1 MRVQKT
7 IVMNILMT
15 LCDTVITQDSVMEI
29 SQCLTDV
36 VTTKD
41 TLSQPTVAT
50 TNSIPFASL
59 EAWQWLLH
67 FCIIAIGLLAGNIL
81 RRKVPVLKKSLIPSA
96 LLGGALLLCL
106 KAIPGMENIVNKESM
121 EIITYH
127 ALGLGFV
134 ALALKNN
141 KIQSKSSTMTVI
153 ETGTLT
159 ASTYLIQA
167 IVGLGA
173 TILLFY
179 FGKQIFY
186 ASGLLLPMG
195 YGQGPGQALNFG
207 TMYTA
212 KAGEQGIDFAG
223 ADFGLAIATLG
234 FIVGSIVGV
243 VYLNILRRKGVI
255 SVQEEDRQTN
265 TLEDYQSKDEI
276 PDSESIDKFSI
287 QICLVLFVYFLV
299 YLFVNSI
306 QKMDLGNFGENTL
319 KPMLWGFNFLFGTL
333 FGVIAKWLINKF
345 KKVKL
350 MSREYTNNYLL
361 NRISGFCFD
370 VMIVAGTAAIS
381 FKALKA
387 FIIPLTIVCVLG
399 AIATFWYLRA
409 ASKHLYPTYVNEG
422 FLSMFGMLTG
432 TASNGMI
439 LLREIDPKF
448 ETPAAN
454 NLVLQTF
461 PAIVLGFPIMLIL
474 GYAPQSFQAS
484 IITLIVV
491 SVLFLIMAGFIFRKK
506 IFKRKK
512 K

>member
-1 MRVQKT
+1 MEF
-7 IVMNILMT
+7 LMC
-15 LCDTVITQDSVMEI
+15 LCNASASQEIITSF
-29 SQCLTDV
+29 
-36 VTTKD
+36 
-41 TLSQPTVAT
+41 AT
-50 TNSIPFASL
+50 P
-59 EAWQWLLH
+59 EAWRWLLQ
-67 FCIIAIGLLAGNIL
+67 FCIIAIGLLIGNIL
-81 RRKVPVLKKSLIPSA
+81 RRKVPFLRKSLIPSA

-106 KAIPGMENIVNKESM
+106 KAIPGMDNIVNKQAM

-141 KIQSKSSTMTVI
+141 KIESKSSTMTVI

-173 TILLFY
+173 TIILYY
-179 FGKQIFY
+179 FGKRIFY

-207 TMYTA
+207 TIYTGQA
-212 KAGEQGIDFAG
+212 RLQGINFAG
-223 ADFGLAIATLG
+223 GDFGLAIAAIG

-243 VYLNILRRKGVI
+243 IYLNILRKKGI
-255 SVQEEDRQTN
+255 ITVQEMEDKQTN
-265 TLEDYQSKDEI
+265 TLDDYQSDDDI

-287 QICLVLFVYFLV
+287 QICLVLMVYFFV
-299 YLFVNSI
+299 YLFVNWI
-306 QKMDLGNFGENTL
+306 QKMDLGDFGTNTL

-333 FGVIAKWLINKF
+333 FGVLVKWIMNKF

-350 MSREYTNNYLL
+350 MSREYANNYLL

-381 FKALKA
+381 FTDLRQ
-387 FIIPLTIVCVLG
+387 FIIPLTIVCILG
-399 AIATFWYLRA
+399 ATVTFLYIRV
-409 ASKHLYPTYVNEG
+409 ASKHLYPTYENEG

-439 LLREIDPKF
+439 LLREIDPTF

-474 GYAPQSFQAS
+474 GYAPQSFKAS
-484 IITLIVV
+484 VITFIVV
-491 SVLFLIMAGFIFRKK
+491 TVLFLLMAGFIFRKK
-506 IFKRKK
+506 IFKKK
-512 K
+512 KKS

>member
-1 MRVQKT
+1 MEF
-7 IVMNILMT
+7 LMC
-15 LCDTVITQDSVMEI
+15 LCNASASQEIITSF
-29 SQCLTDV
+29 
-36 VTTKD
+36 
-41 TLSQPTVAT
+41 AT
-50 TNSIPFASL
+50 P
-59 EAWQWLLH
+59 EAWRWLLQ
-67 FCIIAIGLLAGNIL
+67 FCIIAIGLLIGNIL
-81 RRKVPVLKKSLIPSA
+81 RRKVPFLRKSLIPSA

-106 KAIPGMENIVNKESM
+106 KAIPGMDNIVNKQAM

-141 KIQSKSSTMTVI
+141 KIESKSSTMTVI

-173 TILLFY
+173 TIILYY
-179 FGKQIFY
+179 FGKRIFY

-207 TMYTA
+207 TIYTGQA
-212 KAGEQGIDFAG
+212 RLQGINFAG
-223 ADFGLAIATLG
+223 GDFGLAIAAIG

-243 VYLNILRRKGVI
+243 IYLNILRKKGI
-255 SVQEEDRQTN
+255 ITVQEMEDKQTN
-265 TLEDYQSKDEI
+265 TLDDYQSDDDI

-287 QICLVLFVYFLV
+287 QICLVLMVYFFV
-299 YLFVNSI
+299 YLFVNWI
-306 QKMDLGNFGENTL
+306 QKMDLGDFGTNTL

-333 FGVIAKWLINKF
+333 FGVLVKWIMNKF

-350 MSREYTNNYLL
+350 MSREYANNYLL

-381 FKALKA
+381 FTDLRQ
-387 FIIPLTIVCVLG
+387 FIIPLTIVCILG
-399 AIATFWYLRA
+399 ATVTFLYIRV
-409 ASKHLYPTYVNEG
+409 ASKHLYPTYENEG

-474 GYAPQSFQAS
+474 GYAPQSFKAS
-484 IITLIVV
+484 VITFIVV
-491 SVLFLIMAGFIFRKK
+491 TVLFLLMAGFIFRKK
-506 IFKRKK
+506 IFKKK
-512 K
+512 KKS

>member
-1 MRVQKT
+1 
-7 IVMNILMT
+7 MNILMT
-15 LCDTVITQDSVMEI
+15 LCDASVGQEALV
-29 SQCLTDV
+29 S
-36 VTTKD
+36 
-41 TLSQPTVAT
+41 
-50 TNSIPFASL
+50 FAS
-59 EAWQWLLH
+59 ERTWQWLLQ

-81 RRKVPVLKKSLIPSA
+81 RRKVPFLRKSLIPSA

-106 KAIPGMENIVNKESM
+106 KAIPGMRENIVDKQAM

-141 KIQSKSSTMTVI
+141 KIESKSSTMTVI

-173 TILLFY
+173 TILMFH
-179 FGKQIFY
+179 FGKVIFY

-207 TMYTA
+207 TIYTGQA
-212 KAGEQGIDFAG
+212 ALQGIDFAG
-223 ADFGLAIATLG
+223 ADFGLSIAAMG
-234 FIVGSIVGV
+234 FIVGSLIGV
-243 VYLNILRRKGVI
+243 IYLNVLRKKGVI
-255 SVQEEDRQTN
+255 TVQEMEERQTN
-265 TLEDYQSKDEI
+265 TLDDYQSEDEI

-287 QICLVLFVYFLV
+287 QICLVLLVYFFV
-299 YLFVNSI
+299 YLFINWI
-306 QKMDLGNFGENTL
+306 QQMDLGDFGTNTL
-319 KPMLWGFNFLFGTL
+319 KPMMWGFNFLFGTL
-333 FGVIAKWLINKF
+333 FGVIVKALVNKF
-345 KKVKL
+345 RKVKL

-361 NRISGFCFD
+361 NRISGVCFD
-370 VMIVAGTAAIS
+370 IMIVAGTAAIS
-381 FKALKA
+381 FKNLRD
-387 FIIPLTIVCVLG
+387 FIVPLIIVCVLG
-399 AIATFWYLRA
+399 ALATFWYLRT
-409 ASKHLYPTYVNEG
+409 ASKHLYPTYQNEG

-461 PAIVLGFPIMLIL
+461 PAIILGFPIMLIL
-474 GYAPQSFQAS
+474 GYAPQSFKAS
-484 IITLIVV
+484 LITLGVV
-491 SVLFLIMAGFIFRKK
+491 TVLFVIMAGFIFRKK
-506 IFKRKK
+506 IFRKRKK
-512 K
+512 

>member
-1 MRVQKT
+1 MEF
-7 IVMNILMT
+7 LMY
-15 LCDTVITQDSVMEI
+15 LCNASASQEIITSF
-29 SQCLTDV
+29 
-36 VTTKD
+36 
-41 TLSQPTVAT
+41 AT
-50 TNSIPFASL
+50 P
-59 EAWQWLLH
+59 EAWRWLLQ
-67 FCIIAIGLLAGNIL
+67 FCIIAIGLLVGNIL
-81 RRKVPVLKKSLIPSA
+81 RRKVPFLRKSLIPSA

-106 KAIPGMENIVNKESM
+106 KAIPGMDNIVNKQAM

-141 KIQSKSSTMTVI
+141 KIESKSSTMTVI

-173 TILLFY
+173 TIILYY
-179 FGKQIFY
+179 FGKRIFY

-207 TMYTA
+207 TIYTGQA
-212 KAGEQGIDFAG
+212 KLQGINFAG
-223 ADFGLAIATLG
+223 GDFGLAIAAIG

-243 VYLNILRRKGVI
+243 IYLNILRRKGI
-255 SVQEEDRQTN
+255 ITVQEMEDKQTN
-265 TLEDYQSKDEI
+265 TLDDYQSEDDI

-287 QICLVLFVYFLV
+287 QICLVLMVYFFV
-299 YLFVNSI
+299 YLFVNWI
-306 QKMDLGNFGENTL
+306 QKMDLGDFGTNTL

-333 FGVIAKWLINKF
+333 FGVLVKWIMNKF

-350 MSREYTNNYLL
+350 MSREYANNYLL

-381 FKALKA
+381 FTDLRQ
-387 FIIPLTIVCVLG
+387 FIIPLAIVCILG
-399 AIATFWYLRA
+399 ATVTFLYIRV
-409 ASKHLYPTYVNEG
+409 ASKHLYPTYENEG

-474 GYAPQSFQAS
+474 GYAPQSFKAS
-484 IITLIVV
+484 VITFIVV
-491 SVLFLIMAGFIFRKK
+491 TVLFLLMAGFIFRKK
-506 IFKRKK
+506 IFKKK
-512 K
+512 KKS

>member
-1 MRVQKT
+1 MEF
-7 IVMNILMT
+7 LMY
-15 LCDTVITQDSVMEI
+15 LCNASASQEIITSF
-29 SQCLTDV
+29 
-36 VTTKD
+36 
-41 TLSQPTVAT
+41 AT
-50 TNSIPFASL
+50 P
-59 EAWQWLLH
+59 EAWRWLLQ
-67 FCIIAIGLLAGNIL
+67 FCIIAIGLLIGNIL
-81 RRKVPVLKKSLIPSA
+81 RRKVPFLRKSLIPSA

-106 KAIPGMENIVNKESM
+106 KAIPGMDNIVNKQAM

-141 KIQSKSSTMTVI
+141 KIESKSSTMTVI

-173 TILLFY
+173 TILLYY
-179 FGKQIFY
+179 FGKSIFY

-207 TMYTA
+207 TIYTGQA
-212 KAGEQGIDFAG
+212 RLQGINFAG
-223 ADFGLAIATLG
+223 GDFGLAIAAIG

-243 VYLNILRRKGVI
+243 IYLNILRRKGI
-255 SVQEEDRQTN
+255 ITVQEMEDKQTN
-265 TLEDYQSKDEI
+265 TLDDYQSEDDI

-287 QICLVLFVYFLV
+287 QICLVLMVYFFV
-299 YLFVNSI
+299 YLFVNWI
-306 QKMDLGNFGENTL
+306 QKMDLGDFGTNTL

-333 FGVIAKWLINKF
+333 FGVLVKWIMNKF

-350 MSREYTNNYLL
+350 MSREYANNYLL

-381 FKALKA
+381 FTDLRQ
-387 FIIPLTIVCVLG
+387 FIIPLTIVCILG
-399 AIATFWYLRA
+399 ATVTFLYIRV
-409 ASKHLYPTYVNEG
+409 ASKHLYPTYENEG

-474 GYAPQSFQAS
+474 GYAPQSFKAS
-484 IITLIVV
+484 VITFIVV
-491 SVLFLIMAGFIFRKK
+491 TVLFLLMAGFIFRKK
-506 IFKRKK
+506 IFKKK
-512 K
+512 KKS

>member
-1 MRVQKT
+1 
-7 IVMNILMT
+7 MNILMT
-15 LCDTVITQDSVMEI
+15 LCDASVGQEALV
-29 SQCLTDV
+29 S
-36 VTTKD
+36 
-41 TLSQPTVAT
+41 
-50 TNSIPFASL
+50 FAS
-59 EAWQWLLH
+59 ERTWQWLLQ

-81 RRKVPVLKKSLIPSA
+81 RRKVPFLRKSLIPSA

-106 KAIPGMENIVNKESM
+106 KAIPGMRENIVDKQAM

-141 KIQSKSSTMTVI
+141 KIESKSSTMTVI

-173 TILLFY
+173 TILLFH
-179 FGKQIFY
+179 FGKVIFY

-207 TMYTA
+207 TIYTGQA
-212 KAGEQGIDFAG
+212 ALQGIDFAG
-223 ADFGLAIATLG
+223 ADFGLSIAAMG
-234 FIVGSIVGV
+234 FIVGSLIGV
-243 VYLNILRRKGVI
+243 IYLNVLRKKGVI
-255 SVQEEDRQTN
+255 TVQEMEERQTN
-265 TLEDYQSKDEI
+265 TLDDYQSEDEI

-287 QICLVLFVYFLV
+287 QICLVLLVYFFV
-299 YLFVNSI
+299 YLFINWI
-306 QKMDLGNFGENTL
+306 QQMDLGDFGTNTL
-319 KPMLWGFNFLFGTL
+319 KPMMWGFNFLFGTL
-333 FGVIAKWLINKF
+333 FGVIVKALVNKF
-345 KKVKL
+345 RKVKL

-370 VMIVAGTAAIS
+370 IMIVAGTAAIS
-381 FKALKA
+381 FKNLRD
-387 FIIPLTIVCVLG
+387 FIVPLIIVCVLG
-399 AIATFWYLRA
+399 ALATFWYLRT
-409 ASKHLYPTYVNEG
+409 ASKHLYPTYQNEG

-461 PAIVLGFPIMLIL
+461 PAIILGFPIMLIL
-474 GYAPQSFQAS
+474 GYAPQSFKAS
-484 IITLIVV
+484 IITFGVV
-491 SVLFLIMAGFIFRKK
+491 TVLFVIMAGFIFRKK
-506 IFKRKK
+506 IFRKRKK
-512 K
+512 

>member
-1 MRVQKT
+1 MEF
-7 IVMNILMT
+7 LMY
-15 LCDTVITQDSVMEI
+15 LCNASASQEIITSF
-29 SQCLTDV
+29 
-36 VTTKD
+36 
-41 TLSQPTVAT
+41 AT
-50 TNSIPFASL
+50 P
-59 EAWQWLLH
+59 EAWRWLLQ
-67 FCIIAIGLLAGNIL
+67 FCIIAIGLLVGNIL
-81 RRKVPVLKKSLIPSA
+81 RRKVPFLRKSLIPSA
-96 LLGGALLLCL
+96 LLGGGLLLCL
-106 KAIPGMENIVNKESM
+106 KAIPGMDNIVNKQAM

-141 KIQSKSSTMTVI
+141 KIESKSSTMTVI

-173 TILLFY
+173 TILLYY
-179 FGKQIFY
+179 FGKSIFY

-207 TMYTA
+207 TIYTGQA
-212 KAGEQGIDFAG
+212 RLQGIDFAG
-223 ADFGLAIATLG
+223 GDFGLAIAAIG

-243 VYLNILRRKGVI
+243 IYLNILRRKGI
-255 SVQEEDRQTN
+255 ITVQEMEDKQTN
-265 TLEDYQSKDEI
+265 TLDDYQSEDDI

-287 QICLVLFVYFLV
+287 QICLVLMVYFFV
-299 YLFVNSI
+299 YLFVNWI
-306 QKMDLGNFGENTL
+306 QKMDLGDFGTNTL

-333 FGVIAKWLINKF
+333 FGVLVKWIMNKF

-350 MSREYTNNYLL
+350 MSREYANNYLL

-381 FKALKA
+381 FTDLRQ
-387 FIIPLTIVCVLG
+387 FIIPLAIVCILG
-399 AIATFWYLRA
+399 ATVTFLYIRV
-409 ASKHLYPTYVNEG
+409 ASKHLYPTYENEG

-474 GYAPQSFQAS
+474 GYAPQSFKAS
-484 IITLIVV
+484 VITFIVV
-491 SVLFLIMAGFIFRKK
+491 TVLFLLMAGFIFRKK
-506 IFKRKK
+506 IFKKK
-512 K
+512 KKS

>member
-1 MRVQKT
+1 MEF
-7 IVMNILMT
+7 LMS
-15 LCDTVITQDSVMEI
+15 LCNASASQEIITSF
-29 SQCLTDV
+29 
-36 VTTKD
+36 
-41 TLSQPTVAT
+41 AT
-50 TNSIPFASL
+50 P
-59 EAWQWLLH
+59 EAWRWLLQ
-67 FCIIAIGLLAGNIL
+67 FCIIAIGLLIGNIL
-81 RRKVPVLKKSLIPSA
+81 RRKVPFLRKSLIPSA

-106 KAIPGMENIVNKESM
+106 KAIPGMDNIVNKQAM

-141 KIQSKSSTMTVI
+141 KIESKSSTMTVI

-173 TILLFY
+173 TILLYY
-179 FGKQIFY
+179 FGKRIFY

-207 TMYTA
+207 TIYTGQA
-212 KAGEQGIDFAG
+212 RLQGINFAG
-223 ADFGLAIATLG
+223 GDFGLAIAAIG

-243 VYLNILRRKGVI
+243 IYLNILRRKGI
-255 SVQEEDRQTN
+255 ITVQEMEDKQTN
-265 TLEDYQSKDEI
+265 TLDDYQSDDDI

-287 QICLVLFVYFLV
+287 QICLVLMVYFFV
-299 YLFVNSI
+299 YLFVNWI
-306 QKMDLGNFGENTL
+306 QKMDLGDFGTNTL

-333 FGVIAKWLINKF
+333 FGVLVKWIMNKF

-350 MSREYTNNYLL
+350 MSREYANNYLL

-381 FKALKA
+381 FTDLRQ
-387 FIIPLTIVCVLG
+387 FIIPLTIVCILG
-399 AIATFWYLRA
+399 ATVTFLYIRV
-409 ASKHLYPTYVNEG
+409 ASKHLYPTYENEG

-474 GYAPQSFQAS
+474 GYAPQSFKAS
-484 IITLIVV
+484 VITFIVV
-491 SVLFLIMAGFIFRKK
+491 TVLFLLMAGFIFRKK
-506 IFKRKK
+506 IFKKK
-512 K
+512 KKS

>member
-1 MRVQKT
+1 
-7 IVMNILMT
+7 MNILMT
-15 LCDTVITQDSVMEI
+15 LCDASAGQEVLVS
-29 SQCLTDV
+29 
-36 VTTKD
+36 
-41 TLSQPTVAT
+41 
-50 TNSIPFASL
+50 FAS
-59 EAWQWLLH
+59 ERTWQWLLQ

-81 RRKVPVLKKSLIPSA
+81 RRKVPFLRKSLIPSA

-106 KAIPGMENIVNKESM
+106 KAIPGMRENIVDKQAM

-141 KIQSKSSTMTVI
+141 KIESKSSTMTVI

-173 TILLFY
+173 TILMFH
-179 FGKQIFY
+179 FGKVIFY

-207 TMYTA
+207 TIYTGQA
-212 KAGEQGIDFAG
+212 ALQGIDFAG
-223 ADFGLAIATLG
+223 ADFGLSIAAMG
-234 FIVGSIVGV
+234 FIVGSLIGV
-243 VYLNILRRKGVI
+243 IYLNVLRKKGVI
-255 SVQEEDRQTN
+255 TVQEMEERQTN
-265 TLEDYQSKDEI
+265 TLDDYQSEDEI

-287 QICLVLFVYFLV
+287 QICLVLLVYFFV
-299 YLFVNSI
+299 YLFINWI
-306 QKMDLGNFGENTL
+306 QQMDLGDFGTNTL
-319 KPMLWGFNFLFGTL
+319 KPMMWGFNFLFGTL
-333 FGVIAKWLINKF
+333 FGVIVKALVNKF
-345 KKVKL
+345 RKVKL

-370 VMIVAGTAAIS
+370 IMIVAGTAAIS
-381 FKALKA
+381 FKNLRG
-387 FIIPLTIVCVLG
+387 FIVPLIIVCVLG
-399 AIATFWYLRA
+399 ALATFWYLRT
-409 ASKHLYPTYVNEG
+409 ASKHLYPTYQNEG

-461 PAIVLGFPIMLIL
+461 PAIILGFPIMLIL
-474 GYAPQSFQAS
+474 GYAPQSFKAS
-484 IITLIVV
+484 IITLGVV
-491 SVLFLIMAGFIFRKK
+491 TVLFVIMAGFIFRKK
-506 IFKRKK
+506 IFRKRKK
-512 K
+512 

>member
-1 MRVQKT
+1 ME
-7 IVMNILMT
+7 ILMS
-15 LCDTVITQDSVMEI
+15 LCNASASQEIITSF
-29 SQCLTDV
+29 
-36 VTTKD
+36 
-41 TLSQPTVAT
+41 AT
-50 TNSIPFASL
+50 P
-59 EAWQWLLH
+59 EAWRWLLQ
-67 FCIIAIGLLAGNIL
+67 FCIIAIGLLIGNIL
-81 RRKVPVLKKSLIPSA
+81 RRKVPFLRKSLIPSA

-106 KAIPGMENIVNKESM
+106 KAIPGMDNIVNKQAM

-141 KIQSKSSTMTVI
+141 KIESKSSTMTVI

-173 TILLFY
+173 TIILYY
-179 FGKQIFY
+179 FGKRIFY

-207 TMYTA
+207 TIYTGQA
-212 KAGEQGIDFAG
+212 RLQGIDFAG
-223 ADFGLAIATLG
+223 GDFGLAIAAIG

-243 VYLNILRRKGVI
+243 IYLNILRRKGI
-255 SVQEEDRQTN
+255 ITVQEMEDKQTN
-265 TLEDYQSKDEI
+265 TLDDYQSEDDI

-287 QICLVLFVYFLV
+287 QICLVLMVYFFV
-299 YLFVNSI
+299 YLFVNWI
-306 QKMDLGNFGENTL
+306 QKMDLGDFGTNTL

-333 FGVIAKWLINKF
+333 FGVLVKWIMNKF

-350 MSREYTNNYLL
+350 MSREYANNYLL

-370 VMIVAGTAAIS
+370 IMIVAGTAAIS
-381 FKALKA
+381 FTDLRQ
-387 FIIPLTIVCVLG
+387 FIIPLTIVCILG
-399 AIATFWYLRA
+399 AIVTFLYIRV
-409 ASKHLYPTYVNEG
+409 ASKHLYPTYENEG

-474 GYAPQSFQAS
+474 GYAPQSFKAS
-484 IITLIVV
+484 VITFIVV
-491 SVLFLIMAGFIFRKK
+491 TVLFLLMAGFIFRKK
-506 IFKRKK
+506 IFKKK
-512 K
+512 KKS

>member
-1 MRVQKT
+1 ME
-7 IVMNILMT
+7 ILMS
-15 LCDTVITQDSVMEI
+15 LCNASASQEIITSF
-29 SQCLTDV
+29 
-36 VTTKD
+36 
-41 TLSQPTVAT
+41 AT
-50 TNSIPFASL
+50 P
-59 EAWQWLLH
+59 EAWRWLLQ
-67 FCIIAIGLLAGNIL
+67 FCIIAIGLLVGNIL
-81 RRKVPVLKKSLIPSA
+81 RRKVPFLRKSLIPSA

-106 KAIPGMENIVNKESM
+106 KAIPGMDNIVNKQAM

-141 KIQSKSSTMTVI
+141 KIESKSSTMTVI

-173 TILLFY
+173 TILLYY
-179 FGKQIFY
+179 FGKSIFY

-207 TMYTA
+207 TIYTGQA
-212 KAGEQGIDFAG
+212 RLQGIDFAG
-223 ADFGLAIATLG
+223 GDFGLAIAAIG

-243 VYLNILRRKGVI
+243 IYLNILRRKGI
-255 SVQEEDRQTN
+255 ITVQEMEDKQTN
-265 TLEDYQSKDEI
+265 TLDDYQSEDDI

-287 QICLVLFVYFLV
+287 QICLVLMVYFFV
-299 YLFVNSI
+299 YLFVNWI
-306 QKMDLGNFGENTL
+306 QKMDLGDFGTNTL

-333 FGVIAKWLINKF
+333 FGVLVKWIMNKF

-350 MSREYTNNYLL
+350 MSREYANNYLL

-381 FKALKA
+381 FTDLRQ
-387 FIIPLTIVCVLG
+387 FIIPLTIVCILG
-399 AIATFWYLRA
+399 ATVTFLYIRV
-409 ASKHLYPTYVNEG
+409 ASKHLYPTYENEG

-474 GYAPQSFQAS
+474 GYAPQSFKAS
-484 IITLIVV
+484 VITFIVV
-491 SVLFLIMAGFIFRKK
+491 TVLFLLMAGFIFRKK
-506 IFKRKK
+506 IFKKK
-512 K
+512 KKS

>member
-1 MRVQKT
+1 ME
-7 IVMNILMT
+7 ILMS
-15 LCDTVITQDSVMEI
+15 LCNASASQEIITSF
-29 SQCLTDV
+29 
-36 VTTKD
+36 
-41 TLSQPTVAT
+41 AT
-50 TNSIPFASL
+50 P
-59 EAWQWLLH
+59 EAWRWLLQ
-67 FCIIAIGLLAGNIL
+67 FCIIAIGLLVGNIL
-81 RRKVPVLKKSLIPSA
+81 RRKVPFLRKSLIPSA

-106 KAIPGMENIVNKESM
+106 KAIPGMDNIVNKQAM

-141 KIQSKSSTMTVI
+141 KIESKSSTMTVI

-173 TILLFY
+173 TILLYY
-179 FGKQIFY
+179 FGKSIFY

-207 TMYTA
+207 TIYTGQA
-212 KAGEQGIDFAG
+212 KLQGINFAG
-223 ADFGLAIATLG
+223 GDFGLAIAAIG

-243 VYLNILRRKGVI
+243 IYLNILRRKGI
-255 SVQEEDRQTN
+255 ITVQEMEDKQTN
-265 TLEDYQSKDEI
+265 TLDDYQSEDDI

-287 QICLVLFVYFLV
+287 QICLVLMVYFFV
-299 YLFVNSI
+299 YLFVNWI
-306 QKMDLGNFGENTL
+306 QKMDLGDFGTNTL

-333 FGVIAKWLINKF
+333 FGVLVKWIMNKF

-350 MSREYTNNYLL
+350 MSREYANNYLL

-381 FKALKA
+381 FTDLRQ
-387 FIIPLTIVCVLG
+387 FIIPLTIVCILG
-399 AIATFWYLRA
+399 ATVTFLYIRV
-409 ASKHLYPTYVNEG
+409 ASKHLYPTYENEG

-474 GYAPQSFQAS
+474 GYAPQSFKAS
-484 IITLIVV
+484 VITFIVV
-491 SVLFLIMAGFIFRKK
+491 TVLFLLMAGFIFRKK
-506 IFKRKK
+506 IFKKK
-512 K
+512 KKS

>member
-1 MRVQKT
+1 
-7 IVMNILMT
+7 MNILMT
-15 LCDTVITQDSVMEI
+15 LCDASAGQDVLVS
-29 SQCLTDV
+29 
-36 VTTKD
+36 
-41 TLSQPTVAT
+41 
-50 TNSIPFASL
+50 FAS
-59 EAWQWLLH
+59 ERTWQWLLQ

-81 RRKVPVLKKSLIPSA
+81 RRKVPFLRKSLIPSA

-106 KAIPGMENIVNKESM
+106 KAIPGIRENIVDKDAM

-141 KIQSKSSTMTVI
+141 KIESKSSTMTVI

-167 IVGLGA
+167 IVGLAA

-179 FGKQIFY
+179 FGNKIFY

-207 TMYTA
+207 TIYEGQATL
-212 KAGEQGIDFAG
+212 QNIDFAG
-223 ADFGLAIATLG
+223 KDFGLAIAAIG
-234 FIVGSIVGV
+234 FIVGSVVGV
-243 VYLNILRRKGVI
+243 VHLNVLRKKGII
-255 SVQEEDRQTN
+255 SVQEMEERQTN
-265 TLEDYQSKDEI
+265 TLDDYQSEDEV

-287 QICLVLFVYFLV
+287 QMCLVLMVYFFV
-299 YLFVNSI
+299 YLFINWI
-306 QKMDLGNFGENTL
+306 QNMDLGDFGTNTL

-333 FGVIAKWLINKF
+333 FGVIVKAVINKF
-345 KKVKL
+345 RKVKL

-381 FKALKA
+381 FADLRD
-387 FIIPLTIVCVLG
+387 FVLPLTIVCVLG
-399 AIATFWYLRA
+399 AIATYLYLRA
-409 ASKHLYPTYVNEG
+409 AAKHLYPTYEHEG

-474 GYAPQSFQAS
+474 GYAPQSFKAS
-484 IITLIVV
+484 VITLIVV
-491 SVLFLIMAGFIFRKK
+491 TVLFLIMAGFIFRKK
-506 IFKRKK
+506 IFKRRKSK
-512 K
+512 V

>member
-1 MRVQKT
+1 MK
-7 IVMNILMT
+7 ILMT
-15 LCDTVITQDSVMEI
+15 LCNAANTEVMT
-29 SQCLTDV
+29 SF
-36 VTTKD
+36 
-41 TLSQPTVAT
+41 AT
-50 TNSIPFASL
+50 P
-59 EAWQWLLH
+59 EAWSWLLQ

-81 RRKVPVLKKSLIPSA
+81 RRKVPFLRKSLIPSA

-106 KAIPGMENIVNKESM
+106 KAIPGMKENIVDKQAM

-141 KIQSKSSTMTVI
+141 KIESKSSTMTVI

-167 IVGLGA
+167 MVGVGA
-173 TILLFY
+173 TILLY
-179 FGKQIFY
+179 HFGKVIFY

-207 TMYTA
+207 TIYHGQA
-212 KAGEQGIDFAG
+212 QLQGIDFAG
-223 ADFGLAIATLG
+223 ADFGLSIAAIG
-234 FIVGSIVGV
+234 FIVGSVIGV
-243 VYLNILRRKGVI
+243 IYLNVLRRRGII
-255 SVQEEDRQTN
+255 SVQEMEERQTN
-265 TLEDYQSKDEI
+265 TLDDYQSEDEI

-306 QKMDLGNFGENTL
+306 QKMELGDFGTNTL

-333 FGVIAKWLINKF
+333 FGVIAKALINKF

-381 FKALKA
+381 FNDLRE
-387 FIIPLTIVCVLG
+387 FIFPLILVCVLG
-399 AIATFWYLRA
+399 ALATFLYLKA
-409 ASKHLYPTYVNEG
+409 AAKHLYPTYVNEG

-461 PAIVLGFPIMLIL
+461 PAIILGFPIMLIL

-484 IITLIVV
+484 VITLIVV
-491 SVLFLIMAGFIFRKK
+491 TVLFIIMAGFIFRKK
-506 IFKRKK
+506 IFKRRKK
-512 K
+512 